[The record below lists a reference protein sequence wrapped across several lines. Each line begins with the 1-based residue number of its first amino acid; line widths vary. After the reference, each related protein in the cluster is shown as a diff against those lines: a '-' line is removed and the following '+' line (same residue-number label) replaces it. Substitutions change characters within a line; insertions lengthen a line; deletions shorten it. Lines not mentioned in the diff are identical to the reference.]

1 MTPLRTFLLI
11 VALIFGHTA
20 LQAQANKAETI
31 IKQSQNKFKSFKDVK
46 AKFTY
51 TVTNPNIKKPVVK
64 NGEVTLKGN
73 KYKVVFT
80 DEEMYCNGKFV
91 WVVLKSDAEVVR
103 SNYDPKEGMSPD
115 RIYKIYETGMKSRY
129 DAEEGD
135 NHKVTLFAKD
145 EGGDI
150 WKTELWISKTTK
162 LVRKAIMYARN
173 GSQYQYDMSE
183 VKTDTGVTEDIFNLN
198 EKSYAQKDYIITV
211 QD

>member
-1 MTPLRTFLLI
+1 MI

-145 EGGDI
+145 ESGDI

-198 EKSYAQKDYIITV
+198 EKSYAQKEYIITV